1 MSAFVLTTLLSATM
15 LSSGLED
22 RAETDLRVRATLGP
36 EGGAGVQQLA
46 VGADLLI
53 RHRWVGFGAT
63 YRGGSERGAGGAT
76 LGLSIPL
83 GRRAYLD
90 VLGIVGG
97 TRYFDAVTSPM
108 FGARVGAAA
117 RFSAFI
123 LGGAALVEHDTR
135 APIGVEV
142 PRDCGLLGCLNFFGA
157 STSTTEQRRV
167 RGTMVTFQLQIG
179 FAFDA

>member
-1 MSAFVLTTLLSATM
+1 MAPAC
-15 LSSGLED
+15 SSS
-22 RAETDLRVRATLGP
+22 
-36 EGGAGVQQLA
+36 
-46 VGADLLI
+46 
-53 RHRWVGFGAT
+53 RWART
-63 YRGGSERGAGGAT
+63 PR
-76 LGLSIPL
+76 LP
-83 GRRAYLD
+83 RRARD
-90 VLGIVGG
+90 
-97 TRYFDAVTSPM
+97 P
-108 FGARVGAAA
+108 RVGAAV
-117 RFSAFI
+117 RFGAFI